1 MSSASPTAMSMKYL
15 RDLGYSV
22 HRVEY
27 WNAFSRKRVDAYGFG
42 DLLTAS
48 ASDGI
53 ALIQV
58 ATSSNMQARVSKILK
73 LRQMEAKRWL
83 CAGGKIWV
91 HGWGKRGARGKR
103 KTWQLF
109 RHEITLGSFE
119 PK

>member
-1 MSSASPTAMSMKYL
+1 MSSPTAMSMKYL
-15 RDLGYSV
+15 REWGFSV

-48 ASDGI
+48 ASEGI

-58 ATSSNMQARVSKILK
+58 TTSSNMQARVSKILNT
-73 LRQMEAKRWL
+73 RQMEAMRWL
-83 CAGGKIWV
+83 AAGGKIWV

-103 KTWQLF
+103 KVWQLF
-109 RHEITLGSFE
+109 KHEITLDSFR
-119 PK
+119 PL